1 MSDIYNSTSTMAMP
15 GEPETDF
22 TVRRPVWE
30 QFNLPIGPKHT
41 KGKGLIAAM
50 QEAAE
55 LKKAAGTEAEKSGHQ
70 AGDTADA
77 IARGFQRGSGD
88 ANDVVS
94 GGNHVRATPAAA
106 ITATQAAGKKE
117 IDWEN
122 FDFSAA
128 EFGSFGVDD
137 FATSEAQPAAVAPT
151 LPSAEQVAQS
161 LPEDARVVRPELEE
175 LTPEEITQRRQERLQ
190 RTSVHGL
197 SCTSLIEPKFVLPEA
212 LGAHTLES
220 EGYVG
225 YDTWSKYGP
234 DEGFDL
240 DDFAQDDDIHYA
252 QTMHHF
258 KQVTDLF
265 LDDHSRAV
273 RFQDTQN
280 NFTRVLSN
288 ALLGTNHTQEA
299 FPSYLTPDANRGI
312 KYTDV
317 IIEMKGKRILHPVMP
332 DPAVAY
338 ANDSFGP
345 NPDAVAMNTIG
356 TIRVQYD
363 WQPRKDLVHEIE
375 PHKVER
381 LRPVI
386 AFINHA
392 AELQSTKVRVQP
404 CSQCVRTLL
413 TTGVLRCYLS
423 AGRHH
428 YIQVQRGDATHR
440 GDAQHDAQAGPGVL
454 SGGQG
459 ESLAAPALCWCGEA

>member
-30 QFNLPIGPKHT
+30 QFNLPIGPEHT

-50 QEAAE
+50 QDAAE
-55 LKKAAGTEAEKSGHQ
+55 QKKKARGSENSSPQFGGA
-70 AGDTADA
+70 ADA
-77 IARGFQRGSGD
+77 IARGMKREREYASHAATSD
-88 ANDVVS
+88 N
-94 GGNHVRATPAAA
+94 RAHAIPAAT
-106 ITATQAAGKKE
+106 ITSSQAGGKKE

-128 EFGSFGVDD
+128 EFGSFGLDD
-137 FATSEAQPAAVAPT
+137 FASSQAQPATVSAK

-161 LPEDARVVRPELEE
+161 LLEDTAAVGTELEE
-175 LTPEEITQRRQERLQ
+175 LTHEEITQRRQERLQ

-197 SCTSLIEPKFVLPEA
+197 SCTSLIEPKFVLPET

-280 NFTRVLSN
+280 NITRVLSN

-299 FPSYLTPDANRGI
+299 IPSYLTPDANRGI
-312 KYTDV
+312 TYTDV

-386 AFINHA
+386 DFINHA

>member
-30 QFNLPIGPKHT
+30 QFNLPIGPEHT

-50 QEAAE
+50 QDAAE
-55 LKKAAGTEAEKSGHQ
+55 QKKKARGSEDSSPQFGGA
-70 AGDTADA
+70 ADA
-77 IARGFQRGSGD
+77 IARGMKRDRGY
-88 ANDVVS
+88 ANDVVTS
-94 GGNHVRATPAAA
+94 DNRAHAIPAAA
-106 ITATQAAGKKE
+106 ITSPQAGGKKE

-128 EFGSFGVDD
+128 EFGSFGLDD
-137 FATSEAQPAAVAPT
+137 FADSEAQPAAVSAT

-161 LPEDARVVRPELEE
+161 LPIELVTELEE
-175 LTPEEITQRRQERLQ
+175 LTHEEITLRRQERLQ

-299 FPSYLTPDANRGI
+299 IPSYLTPDANRGI

-363 WQPRKDLVHEIE
+363 WQPRTDLVHEIE

-386 AFINHA
+386 NFINHA
-392 AELQSTKVRVQP
+392 AELQSTKVSAQSSP
-404 CSQCVRTLL
+404 LHVRSTDVSCAAICLQDDIIIFKYK
-413 TTGVLRCYLS
+413 GVMRHIVGMRSTMLKMARECYPEVKVRL
-423 AGRHH
+423 
-428 YIQVQRGDATHR
+428 
-440 GDAQHDAQAGPGVL
+440 
-454 SGGQG
+454 
-459 ESLAAPALCWCGEA
+459 LAAPAVRLRLR